1 MLNKRPFKNI
11 HSALL
16 LIDTTGEIS
25 DEERG
30 IELVVEQGNFSPNMI
45 LKDQKKLKKKMLY
58 LIMVI

>member
-16 LIDTTGEIS
+16 LIDTAGEIS

-30 IELVVEQGNFSPNMI
+30 IELVVE
-45 LKDQKKLKKKMLY
+45 
-58 LIMVI
+58 